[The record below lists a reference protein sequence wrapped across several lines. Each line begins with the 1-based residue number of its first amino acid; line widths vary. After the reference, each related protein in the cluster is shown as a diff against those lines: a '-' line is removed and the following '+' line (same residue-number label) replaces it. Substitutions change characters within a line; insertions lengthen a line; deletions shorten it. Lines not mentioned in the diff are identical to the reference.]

1 MRRRLLATALCLVAG
16 AALSG
21 CSATAEQ
28 GDGAAPAK
36 PLAFAASPAAERPS
50 LVQSGGL
57 AGRTLTIRR
66 IEDIRLK
73 PREVVLTFDDGP
85 MPGKTEAILRA
96 LDNKGVRATFLMVGQ
111 MAKAYPAIA
120 RKVAAAGHTIGTHT
134 ENHRNLAQMST
145 AAAEVQIAAG
155 RRSVATA
162 LMPTGYRPAPFF
174 RFPYLADTHT
184 LRRHLAQQGTVVI
197 DVDIDSKDYFQSS
210 PDQLRRRVVERVQ
223 ARGSGIILMHDIHAR
238 TVAMLPGLLDELHRK
253 GFKVVHLRPAA
264 GSTGDQML
272 LSRNGAGRTVAYAV
286 PSGR

>member
-21 CSATAEQ
+21 CASTAEQ
-28 GDGAAPAK
+28 GDGAAPAT

-134 ENHRNLAQMST
+134 ENHRNLAQMRT

-162 LMPTGYRPAPFF
+162 LVPTGYRPAPFF

-197 DVDIDSKDYFQSS
+197 DV
-210 PDQLRRRVVERVQ
+210 ERVQ

-238 TVAMLPGLLDELHRK
+238 TVAMLSGLLDELHRK

-272 LSRNGAGRTVAYAV
+272 LSSTATRHGTVAYAI